1 MNVYEGLTAIS
12 NITTNILN
20 ESNIQ
25 NTLSVLYYISYIF
38 TIVLSFE
45 MTKDY
50 IKVKYIQNRD
60 KEEIKDKSL

>member
-1 MNVYEGLTAIS
+1 MYEGLTAIS

-25 NTLSVLYYISYIF
+25 NTLSVLYYIPHIF